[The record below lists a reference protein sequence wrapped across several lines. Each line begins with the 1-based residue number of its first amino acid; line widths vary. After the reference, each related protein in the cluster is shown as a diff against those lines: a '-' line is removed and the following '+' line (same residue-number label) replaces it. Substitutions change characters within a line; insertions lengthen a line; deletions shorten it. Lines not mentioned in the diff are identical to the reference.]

1 VERCTFWARQ
11 YKSKF
16 PGSGLVAQ
24 RRTNAGRLNFVRWRL
39 IFLGPQD
46 GDSFVS
52 AILGLE
58 Y

>member
-1 VERCTFWARQ
+1 MKNV
-11 YKSKF
+11 KF

-46 GDSFVS
+46 GTSFVS

-58 Y
+58 F